1 MRLANKIALIT
12 GGGRGIGAGIARRM
26 AQEGADVIL
35 VSRTMA
41 ELVKQEE
48 WIRNNTSADVLV
60 LEGDV
65 SSPADVN
72 RTVDAAIAKFGRIDI
87 LVNCAGVS
95 LAHPSVDLP
104 FEDWKRVLNINLDGT
119 FLYCQAV
126 GKTMIE
132 RGQGGKIINITSLVS
147 HAAIPQ
153 RAAYAASKGGV
164 KQLTQNFALE
174 WAPYN
179 IQVNSISPGFIVT
192 EIVRDFI
199 AKGIHKPEKMIARI
213 PAGRMGEVED
223 IAGPAVFLASS
234 DSDYVT
240 GTTLIVDG
248 GFLTNGYV

>member
-1 MRLANKIALIT
+1 M
-12 GGGRGIGAGIARRM
+12 
-26 AQEGADVIL
+26 
-35 VSRTMA
+35 
-41 ELVKQEE
+41 
-48 WIRNNTSADVLV
+48 
-60 LEGDV
+60 
-65 SSPADVN
+65 
-72 RTVDAAIAKFGRIDI
+72 
-87 LVNCAGVS
+87 
-95 LAHPSVDLP
+95 
-104 FEDWKRVLNINLDGT
+104 
-119 FLYCQAV
+119 
-126 GKTMIE
+126 
-132 RGQGGKIINITSLVS
+132 S

>member
-126 GKTMIE
+126 GL
-132 RGQGGKIINITSLVS
+132 SL
-147 HAAIPQ
+147 
-153 RAAYAASKGGV
+153 
-164 KQLTQNFALE
+164 
-174 WAPYN
+174 
-179 IQVNSISPGFIVT
+179 
-192 EIVRDFI
+192 
-199 AKGIHKPEKMIARI
+199 IHI
-213 PAGRMGEVED
+213 
-223 IAGPAVFLASS
+223 
-234 DSDYVT
+234 
-240 GTTLIVDG
+240 
-248 GFLTNGYV
+248 